1 MEHDVNELFQDF
13 QKQVAE
19 IASHAQQVSKL
30 KFSAQLK
37 NGTSFRFNF
46 DADTYGREKK
56 PYKPH
61 SIYNAI
67 IDIIGAAITVALMV
81 MHIGSPLWVLGCIF
95 LFAFFVT
102 NAVMHLFDESRERT
116 VAVLFHLGCAIKIV
130 FLCLFN
136 FAMVHG
142 PQSVVVTTL
151 GISALS
157 LLLLSIQTR
166 GAGRVSSIVL
176 AILPFMN
183 LLGGVHSLFLPA
195 SDLVFALW
203 ALGPALPGGKAK
215 ARSNSV
221 FAIIGLILAGWLF

>member
-1 MEHDVNELFQDF
+1 MEHDVNELFQNF
-13 QKQVAE
+13 QKQVDE

-67 IDIIGAAITVALMV
+67 IDIIGAGIAIALMV
-81 MHIGSPLWVLGCIF
+81 MHIAIPLWVLSCVF
-95 LFAFFVT
+95 LLAFFVS

-116 VAVLFHLGCAIKIV
+116 ITVLFHLTCAIKIV
-130 FLCLFN
+130 FLCLGN
-136 FAMVHG
+136 FTMVHG
-142 PQSVVVTTL
+142 MQSVVVTTL

-157 LLLLSIQTR
+157 LMLLSIQTK
-166 GAGRVSSIVL
+166 GAERASGIVL
-176 AILPFMN
+176 AVLPFMN

-195 SDLVFALW
+195 SDFVFALW
-203 ALGPALPGGKAK
+203 ALGPVLPGGKLK

-221 FAIIGLILAGWLF
+221 FAIIGLILASLLF